1 MESAMSPRL
10 GVGSEAAKLSSP
22 RTPKKK
28 PSLRA
33 EDEVVADFDPTPFSF
48 STNKA
53 FSADTFPDATSEP
66 SSAVAMRKLVDLLQE
81 NPSSVSEINGKPEF
95 SEIDAT
101 LLPGIPHD
109 GTSHVADVPTPSKDK
124 KSGKVLRLRIGG
136 SLMASNNNNQPRG
149 VGGPPPLGNPGMAS
163 PASANQPPHLRPPP
177 PPGSS
182 PFQGLFHS
190 QAHPQA
196 QPQVHSP
203 FQIQMGP
210 QSQVGL
216 LGSSSPSFSTP
227 GLSGGPKRL
236 PQKPPARPP
245 APISAAASPIIK
257 AADITAAARRKK
269 RRLPEK
275 QLPDRVAA
283 LLPESALYTQ
293 LLEFEARVD
302 AALARK
308 KVDIQEALRSPPSMQ
323 RTLRIY
329 VFNTFANQTRMIPE
343 PMEPPSWSL
352 KIVGRILEDGVDP
365 DPAGGLPKP
374 NPMYPKF
381 SSFFRRVTIALDPS
395 LYPENPTIVWEQAR
409 SPVPQEGFEVKRR
422 GDKEFTASI
431 RLEMNYN
438 PEKFRL
444 SPPLMEVL
452 GIEVDTRARII
463 AGIWQY
469 VKAKKLQS
477 TTDSSYFA
485 CDPPLK
491 KIFGEDKMKF
501 AMVSQK
507 ISHHLYP
514 PQPIHLEHKIRLSGN
529 GAVGNACYDVLV
541 DVPFPLQ
548 KEMSAFLANTEKHR
562 DIEACDE
569 VICASIK
576 KIHEHRRRRAF
587 FLGFSQSPVEFI
599 NTLIASQS
607 RDLKLVAG
615 EASRNA
621 ERERRSDFYNQPW
634 VEDAVIRYLN
644 RKPAAGSDA
653 PGST

>member
-1 MESAMSPRL
+1 
-10 GVGSEAAKLSSP
+10 
-22 RTPKKK
+22 
-28 PSLRA
+28 
-33 EDEVVADFDPTPFSF
+33 
-48 STNKA
+48 
-53 FSADTFPDATSEP
+53 
-66 SSAVAMRKLVDLLQE
+66 
-81 NPSSVSEINGKPEF
+81 
-95 SEIDAT
+95 
-101 LLPGIPHD
+101 
-109 GTSHVADVPTPSKDK
+109 
-124 KSGKVLRLRIGG
+124 
-136 SLMASNNNNQPRG
+136 
-149 VGGPPPLGNPGMAS
+149 MAS
-163 PASANQPPHLRPPP
+163 PAANQPSHLRPPSLP
-177 PPGSS
+177 QASGGS
-182 PFQGLFHS
+182 PFQGLF
-190 QAHPQA
+190 QTPPQS
-196 QPQVHSP
+196 QVHSP
-203 FQIQMGP
+203 FQVQ
-210 QSQVGL
+210 
-216 LGSSSPSFSTP
+216 LGSQTQNAMLAAVGASSPSFSTP
-227 GLSGGPKRL
+227 GMSAAKRP
-236 PQKPPARPP
+236 PQKPPTRLP
-245 APISAAASPIIK
+245 APFPPVATPSFKSAEL
-257 AADITAAARRKK
+257 TAAARRKK
-269 RRLPEK
+269 RKLPEK

-302 AALARK
+302 AALSRK
-308 KVDIQEALRSPPSMQ
+308 KIDIQEALKNPPSMQ

-329 VFNTFANQTRMIPE
+329 VFNTFANQTRTIPE
-343 PMEPPSWSL
+343 PKNAEPPSWSL
-352 KIVGRILEDGVDP
+352 KIIGRILEDGVDP

-381 SSFFRRVTIALDPS
+381 SSFFRRVTIALDS
-395 LYPENPTIVWEQAR
+395 MLYPENPTIIWENSR
-409 SPVPQEGFEVKRR
+409 SPAPHEGFEIKRK

-438 PEKFRL
+438 PEKFKL
-444 SPPLMEVL
+444 SPALMEVL

-469 VKAKKLQS
+469 VKAKKLQNPS
-477 TTDSSYFA
+477 DASYFT

-491 KIFGEDKMKF
+491 KVFGEDKMKF

-507 ISHHLYP
+507 ISPHLSP
-514 PQPIHLEHKIRLSGN
+514 PQPIQLEHKIRLSGN

-548 KEMSAFLANTEKHR
+548 KEMSAFLANTEKHKE
-562 DIEACDE
+562 IEACDE

-634 VEDAVIRYLN
+634 
-644 RKPAAGSDA
+644 
-653 PGST
+653 